1 MEVSSLDRR
10 LFRRHNLRIP
20 LRVRIWKST
29 APEQTT
35 ESLNLSQHGIYFDTD
50 LPLHEGETVEIL
62 LKMPEEITD
71 EPATEWR
78 CTGHVVRV
86 DRVHPSADKLGVGVK
101 FDCYEVPARKLSEQG
116 ADAWRPRQAAEGS
129 GENREISLRT
139 VRVRRVRC
147 KEERLL

>member
-1 MEVSSLDRR
+1 MKVSSPDRR

-35 ESLNLSQHGIYFDTD
+35 ESLNLSPHGIYFVTD
-50 LPLHEGETVEIL
+50 RPLREGETVEIL

-86 DRVHPSADKLGVGVK
+86 DRVHPSDDKLGVGVK
-101 FDCYEVPARKLSEQG
+101 FDCCEVSREPEG
-116 ADAWRPRQAAEGS
+116 A
-129 GENREISLRT
+129 GENWETSPRT
-139 VRVRRVRC
+139 ARVGRVRC